1 MDSVVKN
8 DKMENVENKY
18 KKGRYKKDKLFF
30 MLVFFLWAG
39 MATPLVKFYSSEFP
53 FILVINLLFLF
64 YFYIKYKSNKIK
76 KLFHFWGI
84 LILWYALI
92 CLKYSGIQKTDFTLF
107 YSALIAFVGIGI
119 FPKIREFF
127 LYYEKV
133 LIFLCL
139 LSLIVWGSVSIF
151 PAMAKVYDA
160 LAIYKTDG
168 IVNSSFILVGYG
180 HQMVG
185 VFHRNLGFA
194 WEAGRFASFIVFGIF
209 INLHNHNL
217 DINFIKNRSLWILI
231 ITLITTF
238 STTGFVVLAG
248 VLLFYFYNK
257 SVYSK
262 IILLIIGL
270 LIFPSVIA
278 LPFIGDK
285 ILENLDY
292 NQEIDNMLFS
302 FTEWGTIS
310 ITPQRITGF
319 YLEIQNFLH
328 DPLLGYNINENS
340 YMMKNLFKGFDVW
353 LSDGILQIFS
363 KYGLIIGL
371 YFYYNLF
378 RTSSY
383 VSKVYQ
389 MKGKY
394 FLALVFILMS
404 FSYDFW
410 GTGLFF
416 YITFYKFFNSKKGYN
431 NESRSYCN
439 NCCIQCR
446 GND

>member
-18 KKGRYKKDKLFF
+18 KKGRYKKDKLLF

-107 YSALIAFVGIGI
+107 CSALIAFVGIGI

-127 LYYEKV
+127 LYYEKM

-151 PAMAKVYDA
+151 PAMTKVYDA

-168 IVNSSFILVGYG
+168 LVNSSFILVGYG
-180 HQMVG
+180 HQMAG

-194 WEAGRFASFIVFGIF
+194 WEAGRFASFIAFGIF

-231 ITLITTF
+231 IT
-238 STTGFVVLAG
+238 
-248 VLLFYFYNK
+248 
-257 SVYSK
+257 
-262 IILLIIGL
+262 
-270 LIFPSVIA
+270 
-278 LPFIGDK
+278 
-285 ILENLDY
+285 
-292 NQEIDNMLFS
+292 
-302 FTEWGTIS
+302 
-310 ITPQRITGF
+310 
-319 YLEIQNFLH
+319 
-328 DPLLGYNINENS
+328 
-340 YMMKNLFKGFDVW
+340 
-353 LSDGILQIFS
+353 
-363 KYGLIIGL
+363 
-371 YFYYNLF
+371 
-378 RTSSY
+378 
-383 VSKVYQ
+383 
-389 MKGKY
+389 
-394 FLALVFILMS
+394 
-404 FSYDFW
+404 
-410 GTGLFF
+410 
-416 YITFYKFFNSKKGYN
+416 
-431 NESRSYCN
+431 
-439 NCCIQCR
+439 
-446 GND
+446 